1 VALLFWLRVSYS
13 TYSIGEERQTGLPYF
28 HLLKTLPNLVMTLHA
43 SLSIV
48 LSCNRKLFFNIFCAK
63 KKKTFLIL
71 IPLLHVHFSPSVHV
85 SNVQA

>member
-63 KKKTFLIL
+63 KKNIL
-71 IPLLHVHFSPSVHV
+71 NSDSTVACSFFPLCSC
-85 SNVQA
+85 